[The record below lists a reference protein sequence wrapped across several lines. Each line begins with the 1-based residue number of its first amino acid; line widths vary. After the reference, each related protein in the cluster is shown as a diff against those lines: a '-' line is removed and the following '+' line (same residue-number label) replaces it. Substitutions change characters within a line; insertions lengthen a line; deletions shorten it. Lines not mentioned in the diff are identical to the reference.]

1 MNDYPSNVKEKLNF
15 IISDM
20 ANPHW
25 LFANRPGHDFMRQN
39 HGKLSFYDTMRL
51 IISMGKGNTNDEIM
65 DYFDLDPDR
74 IPPSLP
80 SIKEGLRFLFPLLNI
95 SFRNSR
101 QPFLPLLILL
111 KTIASWLVM
120 VVMLF
125 TQQVPKLS
133 KILIS
138 HTLLIIKVIT
148 ICILTASLMLL
159 AKLLLTLLYRR
170 VKSLMNV
177 RLSTPFLANEAVLE
191 NQKKKRRTTNK
202 HQYEVDF
209 SSALKIS
216 RKYFIRGRSSENRI
230 IKLIAKYIHA
240 VKCKFRQFSRPL
252 RGIGAIHFGYR

>member
-1 MNDYPSNVKEKLNF
+1 MKSW
-15 IISDM
+15 I
-20 ANPHW
+20 
-25 LFANRPGHDFMRQN
+25 
-39 HGKLSFYDTMRL
+39 TL
-51 IISMGKGNTNDEIM
+51 ILILIASLPN
-65 DYFDLDPDR
+65 
-74 IPPSLP
+74 LP
-80 SIKEGLRFLFPLLNI
+80 SIKEGLKFLFPLLSI

-125 TQQVPKLS
+125 TQQIPKLS

-177 RLSTPFLANEAVLE
+177 RLSTPFLTNEAVLE

-240 VKCKFRQFSRPL
+240 VKCEFRQFSRPL